1 MIFCLED
8 DSSIRE
14 LETYTLNSMRLD
26 AQGFADA
33 TAFFAALQD
42 QLPHLVIL
50 DVMLP
55 EIDGTDVLRRLR
67 SNPRTRDIP
76 VIMATARGSE
86 VEKIKALDAGAD
98 DYLTKPF
105 SMMEM
110 VARVRA
116 VLRRCGT
123 DPGSREITVGGIT
136 INDERHSV
144 LVEGRE
150 VALTYKEYELLRLLC
165 SHVGRVYS
173 RDTLL
178 DLIWGEHMDVY
189 SRTLDV
195 HIRTLRSKLKSQ
207 EHLIKTVRGVGYKV
221 DM

>member
-1 MIFCLED
+1 MIYCVED

-14 LETYTLNSMRLD
+14 LETYTLNSMQLN
-26 AQGFADA
+26 AQGFGDA
-33 TAFFAALQD
+33 ASFFDALQD
-42 QLPHLVIL
+42 NKPNLIIL

-55 EIDGTDVLRRLR
+55 DMEGTEILRKLR
-67 SNPRTRDIP
+67 QSQKTKSIP
-76 VIMATARGSE
+76 IIMATAKASE

-110 VARVRA
+110 VARVKA
-116 VLRRCGT
+116 VLRRC
-123 DPGSREITVGGIT
+123 SNENSQNEITVGAIT
-136 INDERHSV
+136 INQEKHCV
-144 LVEGRE
+144 YVEGQE
-150 VALTYKEYELLRLLC
+150 VALTNKEYELLLLLC
-165 SHVGRVYS
+165 KHVGRVYQ

-178 DLIWGEHMDVY
+178 DLIWGENLDVF

-221 DM
+221 DL